1 MARFIALYRVS
12 TGKQEDSQLG
22 LKAQDFA
29 VKNYILNAGGELI
42 EEVIEVESASN
53 KDKINTKNRALTYE
67 AMLNKRPKL
76 KYALQR
82 AEELDAILIVK
93 EPSRLT
99 RFSILMGY
107 LIEYN
112 LKFICADCPNDDGM
126 MLKLRTVFNEEEN
139 LRRSIR
145 TKLALE
151 QIKLTK
157 RKKLGNNGYGAP
169 EAMRQKAV
177 EANKRLALEA
187 KENIQ
192 AMDIICRCRKDG
204 MTLTEI
210 AQKLNSLHY
219 KTRRGKSF
227 VPTTVSRLFQRCQ

>member
-1 MARFIALYRVS
+1 MKRFIALYRVS

-22 LKAQDFA
+22 LKAQEFT
-29 VKNYILNAGGELI
+29 VRNYIQSIGGELI
-42 EEVIEVESASN
+42 DEVVEIESASN

-67 AMLNKRPKL
+67 AMLTKRPKL
-76 KYALQR
+76 KYVLQR
-82 AEELDAILIVK
+82 AEELDAIIVVK

-107 LIEYN
+107 LIEYKV
-112 LKFICADCPNDDGM
+112 KFICADCPNDDAM

-139 LRRSIR
+139 LRRSQR

-151 QIKLTK
+151 QIKLTGS
-157 RKKLGNNGYGAP
+157 KKLGNNGYGAP
-169 EAMRQKAV
+169 EWMRQKAI
-177 EANKRLALEA
+177 ESNKRLAREA

-204 MTLTEI
+204 MTLNEI
-210 AQKLNSLHY
+210 AEKLNGLHY
-219 KTRRGKSF
+219 KTRRGGEF
-227 VPTTVSRLFQRCQ
+227 VPTTVSRLLKRC

>member
-22 LKAQDFA
+22 LKAQEFA
-29 VKNYILNAGGELI
+29 VRNYVQTTGGELI
-42 EEVIEVESASN
+42 EEVIEIESASN

-67 AMLNKRPKL
+67 AMLAKRPKL

-107 LIEYN
+107 LIEY
-112 LKFICADCPNDDGM
+112 KVRFICADCPNDDAM

-139 LRRSIR
+139 LRRSQR

-151 QIKLTK
+151 QIKLTGS
-157 RKKLGNNGYGAP
+157 KKLGNNGYGAP
-169 EAMRQKAV
+169 EWMRQKAV
-177 EANKRLALEA
+177 EANKRLAREA

-204 MTLTEI
+204 MTLKEI
-210 AQKLNSLHY
+210 AEKLNALHY
-219 KTRRGKSF
+219 KTRRGSTF
-227 VPTTVSRLFQRCQ
+227 RETTVKRLLARC

>member
-22 LKAQDFA
+22 LKAQEFT
-29 VKNYILNAGGELI
+29 VRNYIQTTGGELI
-42 EEVIEVESASN
+42 EEVIEIESASN

-67 AMLNKRPKL
+67 AMLAKRPKL

-107 LIEYN
+107 LIEY
-112 LKFICADCPNDDGM
+112 KVRFICADCPNDDAM

-139 LRRSIR
+139 MRRSQR

-151 QIKLTK
+151 QIKLTGS
-157 RKKLGNNGYGAP
+157 KKLGNNGYGAP
-169 EAMRQKAV
+169 EWMRQKAI
-177 EANKRLALEA
+177 EANKRLAREA

-204 MTLTEI
+204 MTLKEI
-210 AQKLNSLHY
+210 AEKLNGLHY
-219 KTRRGKSF
+219 KTRRGARF
-227 VPTTVSRLFQRCQ
+227 RETTVKRLLLRC

>member
-1 MARFIALYRVS
+1 MHRFIALYRVS

-22 LKAQDFA
+22 LKAQEFT
-29 VKNYILNAGGELI
+29 VRNYIQNIGGELI
-42 EEVIEVESASN
+42 EEIVEIESASN

-67 AMLNKRPKL
+67 AMLAKRTKL

-82 AEELDAILIVK
+82 AEELDAVIIVK

-107 LIEYN
+107 LIEYKV
-112 LKFICADCPNDDGM
+112 KFICADCPNDDAM

-139 LRRSIR
+139 LRRSQR

-151 QIKLTK
+151 QIKLTGS
-157 RKKLGNNGYGAP
+157 KKLGNNGYGAP
-169 EAMRQKAV
+169 EWMRQKAV
-177 EANKRLALEA
+177 EANKRLAREA

-204 MTLTEI
+204 MTLKEI
-210 AQKLNSLHY
+210 SEKLNGLHY
-219 KTRRGKSF
+219 KTRRGGVF
-227 VPTTVSRLFQRCQ
+227 VPTTVSRLLKRC